1 MPGPVRQ
8 GQRRPCLPGGAR
20 TAGPSHT
27 GLTSYHPGVSDLPP
41 TLATFPSLD
50 QAESTLDWIGVDFT
64 DGDGFFEGELAAD
77 DAELLAAALADPETP
92 EPVRALAAVMRDRLA
107 AAEDDPTNAG
117 ALDWRVV
124 FTA

>member
-1 MPGPVRQ
+1 
-8 GQRRPCLPGGAR
+8 
-20 TAGPSHT
+20 
-27 GLTSYHPGVSDLPP
+27 VSDLPP
-41 TLATFPSLD
+41 TLATIPSLD